1 MTGAVSRSQDS
12 GIIMRASFP
21 FIISALGLTQIISW
35 GTIFY
40 GISVLAKPMMA
51 ELGWSFT
58 FIFAGFSLSLLV
70 GGIVSK
76 PVARLIQ
83 RRGGRF
89 TLTLG
94 SLVGGAGLL
103 MLSQVNDPVVYIAAW
118 IVLGLASR
126 LTLYDAAFAT
136 LVEIYGMQAR
146 RPISVLTLF
155 GGLAS
160 SIFWPI
166 CHYANEAIG
175 WRGAWMVCALAVL
188 VVCTPLHLM
197 LPRFGVPIGGSDGNG
212 AAGPDPE
219 PLVPADR
226 RSFAV
231 LMLTIAMAA
240 NSFITTALSVH
251 LIPAVVAMGMGAAMA
266 VWISSLRGV
275 FQTLGRLA
283 EILWGR
289 NLDPFLF
296 ANISTGVMVIAFVPL
311 AVGGVGVPY
320 FFAFNVLFGISV
332 GLATIVKGAVPL
344 VLFGKHGYAGVLASI
359 ATPGLIVTAAAPTAY
374 AAVLDAFGPVFGFV
388 LLFLVALISFS
399 ATVALAWKFR
409 RGPV

>member
-1 MTGAVSRSQDS
+1 MTGAFSRVQHPRP
-12 GIIMRASFP
+12 IMRASFS
-21 FIISALGLTQIISW
+21 FIITALGITQIISW

-76 PVARLIQ
+76 PVARLVE

-89 TLTLG
+89 TLTMG
-94 SLVGGAGLL
+94 SIVGGIGLA

-136 LVEIYGMQAR
+136 LVEIYGMRAR

-188 VVCTPLHLM
+188 LVCLPLHLL
-197 LPRFGVPIGGSDGNG
+197 LPRFGTPIDSGEGNG
-212 AAGPDPE
+212 AAERDPE
-219 PLVPADR
+219 PLVPVDQK
-226 RSFAV
+226 SFAV

-283 EILWGR
+283 EILWGK

-296 ANISTGVMVIAFVPL
+296 ANISTGVMVIAFIPL
-311 AVGGVGVPY
+311 AIGGVATPF

-344 VLFGKHGYAGVLASI
+344 VLFGKNGYASVLASI

-374 AAVLDAFGPVFGFV
+374 AAVLDVAGPIAGFW
-388 LLFLVALISFS
+388 LLFLVSIASFG
-399 ATVALAWKFR
+399 ATAALAWRFR
-409 RGPV
+409 RRQS